1 MKPRLGL
8 VGAGRWGSTI
18 AERIYREGVAEIAAV
33 YDKDLN
39 RSRSLASRI
48 GATAL
53 DDLDGFE
60 KQRDL
65 LGIIIATSIESLAEV
80 SMRIIEL
87 GFNVF
92 IEKPV
97 ADSLEKVRVLRRVA
111 EKKGVIAMPG
121 FIVRFD
127 PVTIWIKNHIET
139 MGEAIEDLYL
149 FRLSRRP
156 PQNRLSNILLDLA
169 IHDIDL
175 ARYLLLE
182 EDLKPVS
189 WYIHSLDIDQGVSIY
204 AKHSR
209 GYIYIAVDGI
219 SKQKIR
225 KVIAVS
231 SQSYIEGDYINRY
244 IILRRGGGDSHKYVE
259 VKGSEALLNEIKA
272 FIERCQGKDIEIPT
286 LLDAEKAHEII
297 SRIMGS
303 LQKS

>member
-18 AERIYREGVAEIAAV
+18 AEKIYREGVAEVVAV
-33 YDKDLN
+33 YDRDLN

-48 GATAL
+48 GAIAL

-60 KQRDL
+60 RQRDL
-65 LGIIIATSIESLAEV
+65 LGIIVATSIESLAEV

-87 GFNVF
+87 GFNVL

-97 ADSLEKVRVLRRVA
+97 ADSLEKVRALRHAA

-127 PVTIWIKNHIET
+127 PVTMWIKSHIES

-175 ARYLLLE
+175 ARYLLLG

-189 WYIHSLDIDQGVSIY
+189 WYIHNLDIDQGVSIY
-204 AKHSR
+204 AKHGR

-219 SKQKIR
+219 SRQKIR
-225 KVIAVS
+225 KVIAIS
-231 SQSYIEGDYINRY
+231 NQNYIEGDYINRY
-244 IILRRGGGDSHKYVE
+244 IILKRGDGDSHRYIE
-259 VKGSEALLNEIKA
+259 VRESEALLNEIKA
-272 FIERCQGKDIEIPT
+272 FIEKCHGKDIKIPT

-297 SRIMGS
+297 SHIMGS